1 MKNGQQELM
10 MTGAEFVEH
19 LHRKYF
25 PEIEGPILAV
35 RKALAELDTQSPAFL
50 SLMQRQAKRELSHGI
65 AFTKALL
72 QYREL
77 THHERADVAEQAADE
92 YKHYALI
99 KDYLRSRG
107 ADVEDIPAD
116 AYDAY
121 FGQFLSGDV
130 EAFRLCNI
138 AEKSAVVFVT
148 HMSQA
153 SKDPEVRKLA
163 AAIVGDEEGHEDSI
177 RAKLAKIADD
187 ESKRPF
193 LEKQFV
199 QSWASQKEGVFRE
212 ARELGLDLE
221 KVLAD
226 FQIEWRKQTE

>member
-1 MKNGQQELM
+1 
-10 MTGAEFVEH
+10 MTGVEFVAH
-19 LHRKYF
+19 LYRKYY
-25 PEIEGPILAV
+25 PELEGPILAV
-35 RKALAELDTQSPAFL
+35 RKALAELDTQSQAFV

-72 QYREL
+72 HYKEL

-107 ADVEDIPAD
+107 ADVEDIPTD

-121 FGQFLSGDV
+121 FGQFLTGDV

-138 AEKSAVVFVT
+138 AEKSAVVFMT
-148 HMSQA
+148 HMSQK
-153 SKDPEVRKLA
+153 SKDPEVRSLA
-163 AAIVGDEEGHEDSI
+163 AAIVGDEEGHEDLI
-177 RAKLAKIADD
+177 KAKLAKIAED
-187 ESKRPF
+187 EDRRSF
-193 LEKQFV
+193 LEKHFI

-212 ARELGLDLE
+212 AEELGIDLE
-221 KVLAD
+221 KVLSS
-226 FQIEWRKQTE
+226 FQSELTTNPG

>member
-1 MKNGQQELM
+1 
-10 MTGAEFVEH
+10 MTGAEFVDH
-19 LHRKYF
+19 LYRKYY
-25 PEIEGPILAV
+25 PELEGPILAV
-35 RKALAELDTQSPAFL
+35 RKALAELDTQSQAFV

-72 QYREL
+72 HYKEL

-121 FGQFLSGDV
+121 FGQFLTGDV

-138 AEKSAVVFVT
+138 AEKSAVVFMT
-148 HMSQA
+148 HMSQK
-153 SKDPEVRKLA
+153 SKDPEVRSLA
-163 AAIVGDEEGHEDSI
+163 AAIVGDEEGHEDLI
-177 RAKLAKIADD
+177 KAKLAKIAED
-187 ESKRPF
+187 EDRRPF
-193 LEKQFV
+193 LEKHFI

-212 ARELGLDLE
+212 AEELGIDLE
-221 KVLAD
+221 KALSS
-226 FQIEWRKQTE
+226 FRFELTTNHG

>member
-1 MKNGQQELM
+1 
-10 MTGAEFVEH
+10 MTGAEFVDH
-19 LHRKYF
+19 LYRKYYA
-25 PEIEGPILAV
+25 ELEGPILAV
-35 RKALAELDTQSPAFL
+35 RKALAELDTQSQAFV

-72 QYREL
+72 HYKEL

-121 FGQFLSGDV
+121 FGQFLTGDV

-138 AEKSAVVFVT
+138 AEKSAVVFMT
-148 HMSQA
+148 HMSQK
-153 SKDPEVRKLA
+153 SKDPEVRSLA
-163 AAIVGDEEGHEDSI
+163 AAIVGDEEGHEDLI
-177 RAKLAKIADD
+177 KAKLAKIAED
-187 ESKRPF
+187 EDRRSF
-193 LEKQFV
+193 LEKHFI

-212 ARELGLDLE
+212 AEELGIDLE
-221 KVLAD
+221 KVLSS
-226 FQIEWRKQTE
+226 FRSELTTNPG

>member
-1 MKNGQQELM
+1 
-10 MTGAEFVEH
+10 MTGAEFVDY
-19 LHRKYF
+19 LYKKYY
-25 PEIEGPILAV
+25 PELEGPILAV
-35 RKALAELDTQSPAFL
+35 RKALAELDTQSQAFV

-72 QYREL
+72 HYKEL

-121 FGQFLSGDV
+121 FGQFLTGDV

-138 AEKSAVVFVT
+138 AEKSAVVFMT
-148 HMSQA
+148 HMSQK
-153 SKDPEVRKLA
+153 SKDPEVRSLA
-163 AAIVGDEEGHEDSI
+163 AAIVGDEEGHEDLI
-177 RAKLAKIADD
+177 KAKLAKMAED
-187 ESKRPF
+187 ESRRPF
-193 LEKQFV
+193 LEKHFI

-212 ARELGLDLE
+212 AEELGIDLE
-221 KVLAD
+221 KVLSS
-226 FQIEWRKQTE
+226 FRSELRRNHG

>member
-1 MKNGQQELM
+1 
-10 MTGAEFVEH
+10 MTGAEFVDY
-19 LHRKYF
+19 LYRKYY
-25 PEIEGPILAV
+25 PDLEGPILAV
-35 RKALAELDTQSPAFL
+35 RKALAELDTRSPEFV

-72 QYREL
+72 QYKEL

-99 KDYLRSRG
+99 KDYLRYRG

-121 FGQFLSGDV
+121 FGQFLTGDI

-138 AEKSAVVFVT
+138 AEKSAVVFMT

-163 AAIVGDEEGHEDSI
+163 AAIVGDEEGHEELI
-177 RAKLAKIADD
+177 KAKLAKVADD
-187 ESKRPF
+187 ENRRPF
-193 LEKQFV
+193 LERHFV
-199 QSWASQKEGVFRE
+199 QSWASQKGVFRE
-212 ARELGLDLE
+212 AKELGLDLE
-221 KVLAD
+221 KVLLN
-226 FQIEWRKQTE
+226 FQDQLQRASR

>member
-1 MKNGQQELM
+1 
-10 MTGAEFVEH
+10 MTGAEFVEY
-19 LHRKYF
+19 LHRKYY
-25 PEIEGPILAV
+25 PELEGPILAM
-35 RKALAELDTQSPAFL
+35 RKALAELDTLSPAFV

-72 QYREL
+72 QYKDL
-77 THHERADVAEQAADE
+77 THHERAEVAEQAADE

-99 KDYLRSRG
+99 KDYLLSRG
-107 ADVEDIPAD
+107 ADVEDIAAD

-121 FGQFLSGDV
+121 FGQFLTGDV

-138 AEKSAVVFVT
+138 AEKSAVVFMT

-153 SKDPEVRKLA
+153 SKDAEVRELA
-163 AAIVGDEEGHEDSI
+163 AAIVGDEEGHEDLI
-177 RAKLAKIADD
+177 KAKLAKIAAD
-187 ESKRPF
+187 ESRRSF

-199 QSWASQKEGVFRE
+199 QSWASQKQGVLRE
-212 ARELGLDLE
+212 ARELGLDVE

-226 FQIEWRKQTE
+226 FQTELRKHSE

>member
-1 MKNGQQELM
+1 
-10 MTGAEFVEH
+10 MTGVEFVAH
-19 LHRKYF
+19 LYRKYYL
-25 PEIEGPILAV
+25 ELEGPILAV
-35 RKALAELDTQSPAFL
+35 RKALAELDTQSQAFV

-72 QYREL
+72 HYKEL

-107 ADVEDIPAD
+107 ADVEDIPTD

-121 FGQFLSGDV
+121 FGQFLTGDV

-138 AEKSAVVFVT
+138 AEKSAVVFMT
-148 HMSQA
+148 HMSQK
-153 SKDPEVRKLA
+153 SKDPEVRSLA
-163 AAIVGDEEGHEDSI
+163 AAIVGDEEGHEDLI
-177 RAKLAKIADD
+177 KAKLAKIAED
-187 ESKRPF
+187 EDRRSF
-193 LEKQFV
+193 LEKHFI

-212 ARELGLDLE
+212 AEELGIDLE
-221 KVLAD
+221 KVLSS
-226 FQIEWRKQTE
+226 FQSELTTNPG